1 MPPFLIKLF
10 AFRRK
15 TDAGFITKTIS
26 SQIVISPHDL
36 FYIIEKINGIVITAS
51 KCETTVIPA
60 AIDVSFPSALGIT
73 IVFNPS
79 GIDREQTIHI

>member
-26 SQIVISPHDL
+26 PHNL

-51 KCETTVIPA
+51 KCEITVIPA

-73 IVFNPS
+73 KVFNPS

>member
-26 SQIVISPHDL
+26 PQIVISPHDL

-51 KCETTVIPA
+51 KCEITVIPA

-79 GIDREQTIHI
+79 GIDREQTTHI